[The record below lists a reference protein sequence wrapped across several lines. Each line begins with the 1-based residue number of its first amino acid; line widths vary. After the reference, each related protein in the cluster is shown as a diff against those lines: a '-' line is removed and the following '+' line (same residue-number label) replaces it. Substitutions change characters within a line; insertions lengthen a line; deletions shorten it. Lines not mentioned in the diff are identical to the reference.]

1 MKKFVL
7 LLIFMLNCQLVFAS
21 PNGQLLDKIEDSLY
35 GYTYSNESDSA
46 RLSRLEE
53 KVYGKTSNGEIQT
66 RIAKLKKD
74 ISADQIGKEIEPC
87 EDTFADPE
95 DSWVFAKEPA
105 EASKMDYPAVDELE
119 RAVFQKEFKNEKLPT
134 RISKLETKTFGKTFE
149 SDDLSTRV
157 DRLKAE
163 IKPKKFMDNKLAQQE
178 NAFYDGDVDRFD
190 ENYHLDS
197 YGNDAFDYSSLNN
210 GMSQSY
216 SSSSS
221 SSSFGSGYDDFDDYQ
236 PESVFK
242 PAKQLSISS
251 IEKTLY
257 KTKFENEPMSKRLSR
272 VESSI
277 FGTEFSQDSESERLM
292 RISSAINAQK
302 SARKYDSNKFGQ
314 NMATAF
320 QIGTLILMVLACI
333 L

>member
-7 LLIFMLNCQLVFAS
+7 LLIVMLNCQIVLA
-21 PNGQLLDKIEDSLY
+21 GQNSQILDKIEDSLY
-35 GYTYSNESDSA
+35 GYTYSNESDSS

-53 KVYGKTSNGEIQT
+53 KIYGKTSSGEVQT

-74 ISADQIGKEIEPC
+74 IAADQIGKEIEPK
-87 EDTFADPE
+87 EDTFAEPE

-105 EASKMDYPAVDELE
+105 ESSKMDYPAVDELE
-119 RAVFQKEFKNEKLPT
+119 RSVFQKEFKNENLST
-134 RISKLETKTFGKTFE
+134 RLSKLETKTFGKTYE
-149 SDDLSTRV
+149 KDELSIRV

-190 ENYHLDS
+190 EDYHLNS
-197 YGNDAFDYSSLNN
+197 YGNDAFDYQSLNSR
-210 GMSQSY
+210 MSPAFSQSY
-216 SSSSS
+216 ND
-221 SSSFGSGYDDFDDYQ
+221 YDDYPQ
-236 PESVFK
+236 NNVFK
-242 PAKQLSISS
+242 PAKQLNIST

-257 KTKFENEPMSKRLSR
+257 KTKYENEPMSQRLSR
-272 VESSI
+272 VETSI
-277 FGTEFSQDSESERLM
+277 FGTEFSNDSESERIM

-302 SARKYDSNKFGQ
+302 SARKYDSNKFSQ